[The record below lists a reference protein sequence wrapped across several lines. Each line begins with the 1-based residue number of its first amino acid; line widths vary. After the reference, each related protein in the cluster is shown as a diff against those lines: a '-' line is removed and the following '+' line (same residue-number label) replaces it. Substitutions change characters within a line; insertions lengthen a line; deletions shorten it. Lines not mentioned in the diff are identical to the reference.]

1 MFLERIL
8 QEVIRES
15 TASFSVL
22 MLTGPRQA
30 GKTTLLR
37 HMEPTRRFVTL
48 DDLEQRTLAQD
59 NPALFLERYPPP
71 VLIDEFQYAP
81 QLLSAIKIAVD
92 EKRTRLLSCAGAFWL
107 TGSQNFG
114 MMEGVQ
120 ESLAGRVAILKLL
133 GMSLSEAQQNKGA
146 FASPPFFERPRNL
159 FETKKSSRDL
169 FVHLLKGD
177 KPEIW
182 ASPKMNVAQYYSS
195 YIQTYLERDVRSQLG
210 VRELGQFERFMRL
223 LAARC
228 GQLLNMAS
236 LAPDVGVTIPTIR
249 SWLTIL
255 ERSFQIYILQPYYNN
270 LSKRQVKTPKIYFLE
285 RPHLLVGTKS

>member
-59 NPALFLERYPPP
+59 NPALFLERYQPP

-228 GQLLNMAS
+228 GWVHTRVYLKKELL
-236 LAPDVGVTIPTIR
+236 
-249 SWLTIL
+249 
-255 ERSFQIYILQPYYNN
+255 
-270 LSKRQVKTPKIYFLE
+270 
-285 RPHLLVGTKS
+285 HTKHT